1 MRFIARYGFKY
12 RGNTLIFNFTC
23 YLQVNH
29 SYLTSNLQVFF
40 KCAKIA
46 LMVDKNTKVWGG
58 CPVRFGMSQFG
69 DKWSFL
75 IIRDLMF
82 KGRKYYHEFIEAG
95 EGISTNILAN
105 RLADL
110 ESNGIVSKSK
120 DPIKGSRFIYKLT
133 QKGIELMPMM
143 LAMID
148 WAEKYDSETEVP
160 KDFIKSLRNN
170 PDKLQQDLLKNLPK

>member
-1 MRFIARYGFKY
+1 
-12 RGNTLIFNFTC
+12 
-23 YLQVNH
+23 
-29 SYLTSNLQVFF
+29 
-40 KCAKIA
+40 
-46 LMVDKNTKVWGG
+46 MVDKKTKNWHG

-82 KGRKYYHEFIEAG
+82 KGRKYYNEFLEAG

-110 ESNGIVSKSK
+110 EHSGIISKRRDSIKRSK
-120 DPIKGSRFIYKLT
+120 YIYSLT
-133 QKGIELMPMM
+133 EKGIALMPMM

-148 WAEKYDSETEVP
+148 WAEKYDCQTEVP
-160 KDFIKSLRNN
+160 PEFIRKLRDN
-170 PDKLQQDLLKNLPK
+170 PEKLQQELLAQLAHDTP

>member
-1 MRFIARYGFKY
+1 
-12 RGNTLIFNFTC
+12 
-23 YLQVNH
+23 
-29 SYLTSNLQVFF
+29 
-40 KCAKIA
+40 
-46 LMVDKNTKVWGG
+46 MVDKKTKAWSG

-95 EGISTNILAN
+95 EGISTNVLAS

-110 ESNGIVSKSK
+110 ESNGIVNKSR
-120 DPIKGSRFIYKLT
+120 DPIKGSRFIYALT
-133 QKGIELMPMM
+133 EKGIELMPMM

-148 WAEKYDSETEVP
+148 WAEKFDADTEVP
-160 KDFIKSLRNN
+160 EDFIKGLRSD
-170 PDKLQQDLLKNLPK
+170 PDKLQQEIIENLPK

>member
-1 MRFIARYGFKY
+1 
-12 RGNTLIFNFTC
+12 
-23 YLQVNH
+23 
-29 SYLTSNLQVFF
+29 
-40 KCAKIA
+40 
-46 LMVDKNTKVWGG
+46 MVDKKTKAWSG

-95 EGISTNILAN
+95 EGISTNVLAT

-110 ESNGIVSKSK
+110 ESNGIVNKSR
-120 DPIKGSRFIYKLT
+120 DPIKGSRFIYTLT
-133 QKGIELMPMM
+133 DKGIELMPMM

-148 WAEKYDSETEVP
+148 WAEKFDPVTEVP
-160 KDFIKSLRNN
+160 EDFINELRDD
-170 PDKLQQDLLKNLPK
+170 PKKLQQEIMEKIPR